1 MADTLYGTQLTPEEE
16 SQYSAWKLG
25 LPPRLQEENDYDL
38 RGFWKKNP
46 GFALD
51 KPGAHLTD
59 EFKLPNHRT
68 FSNESIYFNPQTQSQ
83 AGHWEQVPR
92 SGGHWSWLPYDP
104 AVKSRI
110 EEDRNGD
117 PVDISTP
124 SNPEQAKTG
133 LLMAR
138 LYGTMR

>member
-1 MADTLYGTQLTPEEE
+1 MDTLYGTQLTPEEE
-16 SQYSAWKLG
+16 ARFSSWRKTM
-25 LPPRLQEENDYDL
+25 PPRLQSDSDYDL

-46 GFALD
+46 NFSLD
-51 KPGAHLTD
+51 RPDAHMTD

-68 FSNESIYFNPQTQSQ
+68 FSNESMYFNPQTQSQ
-83 AGHWEQVPR
+83 AGHWEAVP
-92 SGGHWSWLPYDP
+92 GTKGDWTWLPYDP

-110 EEDRNGD
+110 QEDRRGNNVPIETPAD
-117 PVDISTP
+117 P
-124 SNPEQAKTG
+124 EAAKNG